1 MAIIPDEQ
9 VYLDRIAA
17 GSGEVLGDMP
27 VDF

>member
-9 VYLDRIAA
+9 VYLDRIVT